1 VKTYTFEYTEELQL
15 IVIIASIDN
24 YDVRL
29 ALDKGASNTV
39 IDLTELLIAGYRKS
53 DVIGQE
59 EYETGKCNILADTY
73 RIKKM
78 KAFDI
83 ERADFVISSYDFL
96 VNNVLSA
103 IHGVLGLDFFQ
114 GRKFCIDMD
123 KQEITIHEDTTRQYF
138 N

>member
-1 VKTYTFEYTEELQL
+1 MNTYTFDYTEELQL

-24 YDVRL
+24 YEVRL
-29 ALDKGASNTV
+29 ALDTGASNTV

-53 DVIGQE
+53 DAIGSE
-59 EYETGKCNILADTY
+59 EFETGKGNIMADTY
-73 RIKKM
+73 RVKTM
-78 KAFDI
+78 EAFGI
-83 ERADFVISSYDFL
+83 VRENFVINSYDFL

-123 KQEITIHEDTTRQYF
+123 KQEITVH
-138 N
+138 

>member
-1 VKTYTFEYTEELQL
+1 MNSYTFEYTEELQL

-29 ALDKGASNTV
+29 ALDTGASNTV
-39 IDLTELLIAGYRKS
+39 IDLTELFIAGYRKS
-53 DVIGQE
+53 DVIGSE
-59 EYETGKCNILADTY
+59 EFETGKGNIVADTY

-78 KAFDI
+78 EVLGI
-83 ERADFVISSYDFL
+83 TRTDFVINSYDFL

-114 GRKFCIDMD
+114 GHKFCIDME
-123 KQEITIHEDTTRQYF
+123 KKEITIQEK
-138 N
+138 